1 MLHEHKCKAW
11 TKFIKLKKI
20 KIKTTEKKIIHHDQM
35 GFILGMQVWFNFQ
48 EPM

>member
-1 MLHEHKCKAW
+1 MQSLNK
-11 TKFIKLKKI
+11 IYQIKKI
-20 KIKTTEKKIIHHDQM
+20 KIKATEEKIIHHDQM